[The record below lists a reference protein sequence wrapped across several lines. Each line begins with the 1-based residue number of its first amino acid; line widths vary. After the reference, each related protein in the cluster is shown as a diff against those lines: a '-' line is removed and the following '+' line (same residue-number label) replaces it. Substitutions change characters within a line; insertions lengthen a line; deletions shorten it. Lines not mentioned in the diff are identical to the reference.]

1 VFDIGFAELLLI
13 GVVGLLVV
21 GPEQLPGAVR
31 TVLAWVNRFR
41 RSFDQIRTEVRRE
54 LHNDEVLQ
62 KLKEESEQLERQVHD
77 TTRSVEREIESLSS
91 EARES
96 LQPASPKTDQLSS
109 ATAADRLLRA
119 VLAILVGFI
128 VLFPFANEIYG
139 FVSAPLRDLMP
150 EGSTMIATGVASP
163 FLTPFKLTLVLAI
176 FMAIPVILYQIWG
189 FIAPGLYKKEKRIA
203 VPLLASSVL
212 LFYAGAAF
220 AYFVVFPLI
229 FAFFT
234 SVGPENVQVMTDIN
248 SYLDF
253 VLKLFLAFGI
263 AFEMP
268 IAAVILIWTGVT
280 SPDALAKKRPY
291 IIVGCFI
298 FGMLLTP
305 PDVISQSLLAIPMW
319 LLFELGVFFGRLLE
333 PKTQTANSPAE
344 D

>member
-1 VFDIGFAELLLI
+1 MNDSTEQDPPMSLIAHLTEL
-13 GVVGLLVV
+13 
-21 GPEQLPGAVR
+21 R
-31 TVLAWVNRFR
+31 
-41 RSFDQIRTEVRRE
+41 
-54 LHNDEVLQ
+54 
-62 KLKEESEQLERQVHD
+62 
-77 TTRSVEREIESLSS
+77 
-91 EARES
+91 
-96 LQPASPKTDQLSS
+96 
-109 ATAADRLLRA
+109 DRLLRA
-119 VLAILVGFI
+119 VLAIVVGFV

-139 FVSAPLRDLMP
+139 FVSAPLRALMP
-150 EGSTMIATGVASP
+150 AGSTMIATGVASP
-163 FLTPFKLTLVLAI
+163 FLTPFKLSLVLAI
-176 FMAIPVILYQIWG
+176 FLAIPVILFQIWG
-189 FIAPGLYKKEKRIA
+189 FIAPGLYQKEKRIA

-234 SVGPENVQVMTDIN
+234 SVGPDSVQVMTDIN

-268 IAAVILIWTGVT
+268 IVAVVLIWTGT
-280 SPDALAKKRPY
+280 TTADSLAAKRPY
-291 IIVGCFI
+291 LILGCFV

-333 PKTQTANSPAE
+333 TKPGPTQS
-344 D
+344 DQ